1 LPEILVDEN
10 VPTSVMQFL
19 KKRGLTATRVSEA
32 NLKGAKD
39 QTIAQY
45 AAKHNIT
52 MLTLDTDFA
61 QIYHALHKGT
71 ITAIGIRAKPAPP
84 TNITEILEATLKKI
98 KVEELRKK
106 LAIITKNRIR
116 IIA

>member
-1 LPEILVDEN
+1 MPEILVDEN

-52 MLTLDTDFA
+52 MLALDTDFA

-84 TNITEILEATLKKI
+84 QTSLKS
-98 KVEELRKK
+98 
-106 LAIITKNRIR
+106 
-116 IIA
+116 